1 MRENKNVSANEAA
14 KALFRVI
21 TCQIKFEIF
30 FSSLLLC
37 PVFFYNNPPHKYIL
51 FQLPSS
57 TTIYDNTFLQI
68 QLETHNNDYGSTL
81 SITTESNLRV
91 VFILNK
97 KKKSETS
104 AKKPM
109 LTKTPM

>member
-37 PVFFYNNPPHKYIL
+37 PVFFYNNPPPQIHIIL
-51 FQLPSS
+51 VTKF
-57 TTIYDNTFLQI
+57 
-68 QLETHNNDYGSTL
+68 HNNL
-81 SITTESNLRV
+81 
-91 VFILNK
+91 
-97 KKKSETS
+97 
-104 AKKPM
+104 
-109 LTKTPM
+109 